1 MAATAQQD
9 SPGVATTPDNLGTY
23 GKALWDEFAGRDLS
37 PRQKLQ
43 LLEAAQLS
51 DLAAKSRA
59 AASEGEATTATR
71 YQGSRQHP
79 ALAASIRLTRESQRI
94 LKALGLV

>member
-1 MAATAQQD
+1 MTAIVGQQ
-9 SPGVATTPDNLGTY
+9 SPQAATTPDELGPY
-23 GKALWDEFAGRDLS
+23 GKALWDEFATRDLT
-37 PRQKLQ
+37 PRQRLQ

-59 AASEGEATTATR
+59 AASQGEATTATR

-79 ALAASIRLTRESQRI
+79 ALASSIRLARESQRI